1 MKKLSIFLCLLLAVL
16 LLGGCGAA
24 PDTEGTPV
32 PEEDVETAVVTDIKG
47 FLNALG
53 PERCVVVEAEE
64 LRLDEAPDYGF
75 GYSTGAYTWES
86 VGGGEYALVIRM
98 RTDLRSNLHARAAVL
113 SRPTMRPRA
122 S

>member
-1 MKKLSIFLCLLLAVL
+1 MKKLSLLLSLLFAVL

-24 PDTEGTPV
+24 PGTEGAPV
-32 PEEDVETAVVTDIKG
+32 PEEDVETVVVTDIKG

-75 GYSTGAYTWES
+75 GYSTGAYTW
-86 VGGGEYALVIRM
+86 VPLGGGEYALEM
-98 RTDLRSNLHARAAVL
+98 RGRAAVL
-113 SRPTMRPRA
+113 SRPTTRPRA